1 MAYSLLKSLPV
12 ITAYGTQ
19 HIMKTRKITKRVLH
33 ALNVGFQAVAIL
45 KRKIRHAWI
54 QEFSSGVVVGGP
66 GQSDKKALTFFFFF
80 SPRLHLLKLN
90 GKFRRKLSFFKVP
103 EGVQQFPGG
112 SNFFQEGGSNCLFP
126 IKSHITCDFPG
137 WGPDPCPPPPLDPHL
152 QGRF

>member
-45 KRKIRHAWI
+45 KRKIRPARI
-54 QEFSSGVVVGGP
+54 QKFSSGGGGGP
-66 GQSDKKALTFFFFF
+66 HLGGGGGVQVNLTKETLTTFFFIFF
-80 SPRLHLLKLN
+80 SPRLNLLKLN

-103 EGVQQFPGG
+103 EGVQHFPGG
-112 SNFFQEGGSNCLFP
+112 SNFFQEGGP
-126 IKSHITCDFPG
+126 IAYSLLNPI
-137 WGPDPCPPPPLDPHL
+137 
-152 QGRF
+152 